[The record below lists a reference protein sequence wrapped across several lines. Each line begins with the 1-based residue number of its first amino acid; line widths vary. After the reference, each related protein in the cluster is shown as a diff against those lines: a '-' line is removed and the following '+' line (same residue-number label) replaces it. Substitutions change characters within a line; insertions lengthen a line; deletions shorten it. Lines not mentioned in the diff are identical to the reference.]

1 MQASPSQ
8 GMLARINPDTT
19 GQAGFSS
26 QQELTIMLTRK
37 ADAAP
42 KVVDFPLC
50 CKAYHEGHAKNLN
63 M

>member
-42 KVVDFPLC
+42 KVVDFPPFVVKHTMRGTL
-50 CKAYHEGHAKNLN
+50 KI
-63 M
+63 